1 MSKCQMNKYKA
12 GGRCGGDSRG
22 SQGRGQASEFSSSDA
37 STALSRLI
45 AAREA
50 QDNCV
55 KGAACVAPASSSSS
69 QLALQQKP
77 VQDKKSCIDIIMAGD
92 IYE

>member
-12 GGRCGGDSRG
+12 GGRCGGGDSR
-22 SQGRGQASEFSSSDA
+22 APSEFSSSDA
-37 STALSRLI
+37 STALSRLL

-55 KGAACVAPASSSSS
+55 KGVGCAAPVSSSSL
-69 QLALQQKP
+69 QLVVQQKP

>member
-12 GGRCGGDSRG
+12 GGRCGGQG
-22 SQGRGQASEFSSSDA
+22 SRGQASEFSSSDA

-55 KGAACVAPASSSSS
+55 KGVACAAVAVAAKEQ
-69 QLALQQKP
+69 QLVVQQKP

>member
-12 GGRCGGDSRG
+12 GGRCGGQG
-22 SQGRGQASEFSSSDA
+22 SRGQASEFSSSDA

-55 KGAACVAPASSSSS
+55 KGVACVAPVSSSSS
-69 QLALQQKP
+69 QLVVQQKP